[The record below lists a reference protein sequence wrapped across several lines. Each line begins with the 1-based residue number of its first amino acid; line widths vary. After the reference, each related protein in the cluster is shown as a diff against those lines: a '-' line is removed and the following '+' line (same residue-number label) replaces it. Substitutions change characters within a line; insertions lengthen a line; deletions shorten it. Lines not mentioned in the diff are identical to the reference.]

1 MNKMIKVFL
10 CTILLVCFI
19 SGQANV
25 YAQSIPE
32 ASGPTMDCEGTIR
45 AWVLSGYYR
54 PGDCHCENGR
64 PVCNKSPSGAKSSG
78 SKAAHHSAQMKAM
91 IVGTIF
97 ESLLTSLFATDT
109 SNSQAALAAQ
119 QQAAA
124 LAAQQAAAAQRAQ
137 AAAAQAE
144 YERMMRSYK
153 QLDGTQ
159 GAAFKTLSD
168 SSLAMKSLDGDAETL
183 AANARKPFDTALAL
197 QSPPLPETT
206 GNSTPF
212 FGDTMPIEDIQT
224 LVNPEKD
231 PRVVDLGKAVSY
243 VVDSIKNDSAKIEE
257 SIKPYDGNGNGEPIT
272 RDPACSKIADKLN
285 RFIKQRANFQKTIN
299 FSQEQYAT
307 WKTANRNALLNAAKD
322 GLEYFTGQLLDGLS
336 KREKVADRL
345 QEIATQMA
353 QDGLNISEIQARID
367 RLRTVSSIAKSTSN
381 TMDWQTFMKDGI
393 SGLLNQ
399 LTSSN
404 NEIQEM
410 FQDPK
415 MQKYFEKDSP
425 ELSVLLDISK
435 IAAAN
440 KVFGK
445 WVLKKVP
452 LIAAIELSINQTYNA
467 LDWYL
472 SFTHI
477 VKANKING
485 EVLYAAK
492 SLQKHIDDTSL
503 ELRECPR

>member
-10 CTILLVCFI
+10 CTILFASITC
-19 SGQANV
+19 GPANV

-64 PVCNKSPSGAKSSG
+64 PVCNKSPSGTKSSG

-124 LAAQQAAAAQRAQ
+124 LAAQQAATAQRAQ

-144 YERMMRSYK
+144 YEKMMRSYK

-168 SSLAMKSLDGDAETL
+168 SNLAMKSLDGDAETL
-183 AANARKPFDTALAL
+183 ATNARKHFDTPLAL
-197 QSPPLPETT
+197 KQPAPVTT

-212 FGDTMPIEDIQT
+212 FGDTMPIEDIQL
-224 LVNPEKD
+224 LVNPDND
-231 PRVVDLGKAVSY
+231 PRVVDLMDAKTY
-243 VVDSIKNDSAKIEE
+243 VVENIKNDTSTIEE
-257 SIKPYDGNGNGEPIT
+257 SLKPYDGVDKGGPIIAPP
-272 RDPACSKIADKLN
+272 DCVALSKKL
-285 RFIKQRANFQKTIN
+285 RGFVDQRNKFHKTILL
-299 FSQEQYAT
+299 SQEQYTT

-322 GLEYFTGQLLDGLS
+322 GLEYFTGQLLEGLS
-336 KREKVADRL
+336 QREKVADRL

-452 LIAAIELSINQTYNA
+452 LIAAIELSINQAYNA
-467 LDWYL
+467 TDWYL
-472 SFTHI
+472 SFNHI

-485 EVLYAAK
+485 EVMYAAK
-492 SLQKHIDDTSL
+492 SLQKHIDETRL
-503 ELRECPR
+503 ELRECH